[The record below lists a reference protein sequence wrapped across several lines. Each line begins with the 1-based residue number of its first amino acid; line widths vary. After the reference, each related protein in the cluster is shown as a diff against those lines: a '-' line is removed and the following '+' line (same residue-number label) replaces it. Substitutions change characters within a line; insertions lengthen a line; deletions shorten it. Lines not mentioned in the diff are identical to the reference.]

1 MIQASELGFPG
12 PGTVMAIIPLILS
25 GGAGTRLWPASRDA
39 RPKQFLDLFGPLS
52 TFQDTLKRVSDP
64 SLFAPPVVMTNRD
77 HRFLVREQ
85 AQALG
90 VHADILLEPVRRDS
104 GPAILAGAHFAAE
117 RYGPDCIVLALAA
130 DHIVRK
136 PEAFLAACRLAEKA
150 AMEGGI
156 VTFGIVPDRPA
167 TAYGYIKPASG
178 DAQGVRKVEAFV
190 EKPDAAT
197 AAAHIQDGYLWNSG
211 NFMFRAD
218 VLIAEYARVD
228 AASEK
233 AVGVAIAQRKKD
245 LEFLVLD
252 EATFGTARAIS
263 IDYAVMEKTND
274 AYVVPVE
281 MGWSDV
287 GDWDATWTLLEKDAR
302 GNAARGPVK
311 FANAERNLV
320 LSDRVLTAVI
330 GVSDLAVVATEDAI
344 LIGRKDD
351 AAALKSMVAD
361 IRKSDPALT
370 EAGARVYRPWGS
382 YQSLDSGD
390 RYQVK
395 RIVVTPGGRLS
406 LQKHAHRSEHWIVV
420 KGTAEVTIGEKIMTV
435 HENQSVYVPQGAV
448 HRLENTGKINL
459 ELIEVQ
465 TGSYLGED
473 DIVRLD
479 DVYNR
484 IEKK

>member
-1 MIQASELGFPG
+1 M
-12 PGTVMAIIPLILS
+12 TIIPLILS

-39 RPKQFLDLFGPLS
+39 RPKQFLTLFGALS
-52 TFQDTLKRVSDP
+52 TFQETLKRVEDP
-64 SLFAPPVVMTNRD
+64 ALFAPPIVITNRE

-90 VHADILLEPVRRDS
+90 IAANILLEPARRDS
-104 GPAILAGAHFAAE
+104 GPAIAAGAHFAAE
-117 RYGPDCIVLALAA
+117 HFGPNSVVLALAA

-136 PEAFLAACRLAEKA
+136 PEAFLAACRIAEQA
-150 AMEGGI
+150 AAEGGI
-156 VTFGIVPDRPA
+156 VTFGIVPDRPS
-167 TAYGYIKPASG
+167 TAYGYIKPG
-178 DAQGVRKVEAFV
+178 RTETEGLHKVEAFV

-197 AAAHIQDGYLWNSG
+197 AAAYLRDGYVWNSG

-218 VLIAEYARVD
+218 VLLAEYARCD

-233 AVGVAIAQRKKD
+233 AVGDAVAQRKRD

-252 EATFGTARAIS
+252 ETAFGAARAIS
-263 IDYAVMEKTND
+263 IDYAVMETTEL
-274 AYVVPVE
+274 AQVVPVD

-287 GDWDATWTLLEKDAR
+287 GDWDAAWTLLEKDAKD
-302 GNAARGPVK
+302 NAVLGRVK
-311 FANAERNLV
+311 LADAERNLV

-330 GVSDLAVVATEDAI
+330 GVSDLAVVATEDAV
-344 LIGRKDD
+344 LVGRKGDS
-351 AAALKSMVAD
+351 AALKAMVAE
-361 IRKSDPALT
+361 IRKTDPALT
-370 EAGARVYRPWGS
+370 QMGARVYRPWGS
-382 YQSLDSGD
+382 YQSLDAGD

-406 LQKHAHRSEHWIVV
+406 LQKHAHRAEHWVVV
-420 KGTAEVTIGEKIMTV
+420 KGTAEVVIGKETMTV

-448 HRLENTGKINL
+448 HRLENPGKIDL

-473 DIVRLD
+473 DIIRLD

-484 IEKK
+484 IDQA

>member
-1 MIQASELGFPG
+1 
-12 PGTVMAIIPLILS
+12 MAIIPLILS

-52 TFQDTLKRVSDP
+52 TFQDTLKRVADP
-64 SLFAPPVVMTNRD
+64 SIFAPPIVMTNRD

-90 VHADILLEPVRRDS
+90 IEADILLEPVRRDS

-117 RYGPDCIVLALAA
+117 RHGPDCIVLALAA

-136 PEAFLAACRLAEKA
+136 PEAFLAACRLADEA
-150 AMEGGI
+150 ASSGGI

-167 TAYGYIKPASG
+167 TAYGYIKPASANG
-178 DAQGVRKVEAFV
+178 NAVMKVEAFV

-197 AAAHIQDGYLWNSG
+197 ATDYIRDGYLWNSG

-218 VLIAEYARVD
+218 ILLSEYAHVD
-228 AASEK
+228 APSKK
-233 AVGVAIAQRKKD
+233 AVGEAVAKRKTD
-245 LEFLVLD
+245 LDFLILD
-252 EATFGTARAIS
+252 ETAFSAARAIS
-263 IDYAVMEKTND
+263 IDYAVMEKTAH
-274 AYVVPVE
+274 AYVVPVD

-287 GDWDATWTLLEKDAR
+287 GDWGATWTLLDKDKNE
-302 GNAARGPVK
+302 NAVRGPVK
-311 FANAERNLV
+311 LVDAERNLV

-344 LIGRKDD
+344 LIGKKDD

-361 IRKSDPALT
+361 IKKTDPALT

-382 YQSLDSGD
+382 YQSLDAGD

-395 RIVVTPGGRLS
+395 RIIVTPGGRLS

-420 KGTAEVTIGEKIMTV
+420 KGVAQVVIGDRTMTV
-435 HENQSVYVPQGAV
+435 HENESVYVPQGEV

-484 IEKK
+484 VEKS